1 MFWKAGGALTG
12 DFKLVDKTERV
23 PTRFRYRIFCTDE
36 LRSFEIVGR
45 CMAMREI

>member
-1 MFWKAGGALTG
+1 MTG

-23 PTRFRYRIFCTDE
+23 LTRFRYRIFCTDE

-45 CMAMREI
+45 SVGVWR